1 MKIAI
6 EAQRIFRKEK
16 HGMDYVALETIR
28 ELQKI
33 DQQNEYFILVSPGDD
48 VCLQESAN
56 MHIVTVN
63 WPSYPL
69 WEQIGLPLALKK
81 IKPDLLHCT
90 SNTAPVH
97 GNIPLVLTLHDI
109 IFLEKKQGKNQ
120 SMYQR
125 LGRFYRKIIVP
136 QILTK
141 CKRIITVS
149 HFECNRISHFLHIDK
164 QLLVA
169 VYNGYSQHFIP
180 IRNAQAI
187 TARYIK
193 NHPYLFFLGNTD
205 PKKNTA
211 RVLQAYRIYLKKSSQ
226 PLPLLIADLK
236 EEIIDEYLNREG
248 LQEIKKM
255 LYHPGYIPNTE
266 LPAVYSGASVFIYTS
281 LRESFGIPILEAMA
295 CGTPVIT
302 STTSA
307 MPEIAGP
314 EGILVNPFEP
324 EEIASALLH
333 LEENAEF
340 YQSQTAYGLER
351 VRRFSWENTAREILN
366 IYLLAEL
373 NYKRFMYK
381 KLCILLIFSKLKVA
395 KLLID
400 KYRMHNLYAIFAK
413 LLNICKHIAGN
424 LVNESGNVPRR
435 GVVPK
440 FSDLEVVALNMASEA
455 VGIDSESLLF
465 AKLQEYR
472 VEIPNLI
479 SRRQYNDRRKITS
492 SLCNAIR
499 ERMVSEMDG
508 GEGYFCIDSKPIEVC
523 RIARSKRCSMGKKD
537 FKKAPS
543 VGYCASQSMYYYGYK
558 LHAVC
563 GLSGVIHSF
572 DLTKASVHDIHYLK
586 DVKVDYSNCTVIG
599 DRGYIS
605 AQVQLDLFETANI
618 RLEVPYRCNQKEWK
632 PTFPAFAKARK
643 RIETLFSQLCDQF
656 MIIRN
661 YAKDTD
667 GLFARIIGKI
677 SALTILQ
684 YINYKNEKPIGRVKY
699 ALF

>member
-90 SNTAPVH
+90 SNTAPVY

-211 RVLQAYRIYLKKSSQ
+211 RVLQAYGIYLKKSRQ

-236 EEIIDEYLNREG
+236 EEIIDEYLNRQG

-340 YQSQTAYGLER
+340 YESQTAYGLER

-366 IYLLAEL
+366 IYKEILA
-373 NYKRFMYK
+373 
-381 KLCILLIFSKLKVA
+381 
-395 KLLID
+395 
-400 KYRMHNLYAIFAK
+400 
-413 LLNICKHIAGN
+413 
-424 LVNESGNVPRR
+424 
-435 GVVPK
+435 
-440 FSDLEVVALNMASEA
+440 
-455 VGIDSESLLF
+455 
-465 AKLQEYR
+465 
-472 VEIPNLI
+472 
-479 SRRQYNDRRKITS
+479 
-492 SLCNAIR
+492 
-499 ERMVSEMDG
+499 
-508 GEGYFCIDSKPIEVC
+508 
-523 RIARSKRCSMGKKD
+523 
-537 FKKAPS
+537 
-543 VGYCASQSMYYYGYK
+543 
-558 LHAVC
+558 
-563 GLSGVIHSF
+563 
-572 DLTKASVHDIHYLK
+572 
-586 DVKVDYSNCTVIG
+586 
-599 DRGYIS
+599 
-605 AQVQLDLFETANI
+605 
-618 RLEVPYRCNQKEWK
+618 
-632 PTFPAFAKARK
+632 
-643 RIETLFSQLCDQF
+643 
-656 MIIRN
+656 
-661 YAKDTD
+661 
-667 GLFARIIGKI
+667 
-677 SALTILQ
+677 
-684 YINYKNEKPIGRVKY
+684 
-699 ALF
+699 